1 MITIILSNNSH
12 HFPHTFFLAGIP
24 GLTVAHIWI
33 SLPFS
38 FMFFLAVT
46 GNGVL
51 LFLIRTEHSLHQP
64 MFFFLAMLSFV
75 DLVLSLSTLPKMLAI
90 FWFGATA
97 ISSHSCLSQ
106 MFFIHAF
113 SAMESGVLVAMAVD
127 HFVAICNPLHY
138 ASILTL
144 VVVAKIGGLIVLR
157 GVGLTISFPGLARR
171 LSYCGSHM
179 IAYTYCEHMAVV
191 KLACGATTVD
201 NLYAFAVAIFLGVGD
216 VAFIAYSYGQ
226 IVRTVIHF
234 PSPEA
239 RAKAGSTCTVHVCV
253 ILFFY
258 GPGFLSVVM
267 QRFGPPIAS
276 AAKVMLANLYLLF
289 PPALDPIVYGVKTK
303 QIREQLLKMLRPK
316 QIDPT

>member
-1 MITIILSNNSH
+1 MTFFNNSH
-12 HFPHTFFLAGIP
+12 LFPHTFFLAGIP
-24 GLTVAHIWI
+24 GLTAVHIWI
-33 SLPFS
+33 SLPFC

-51 LFLIRTEHSLHQP
+51 LFLIQTEHSLHQP
-64 MFFFLAMLSFV
+64 MFLFLAMISFV

-97 ISSHSCLSQ
+97 ISSYSCLFQ

-113 SAMESGVLVAMAVD
+113 SAMESGVLVAMALD
-127 HFVAICNPLHY
+127 RFVATCNPLRY
-138 ASILTL
+138 ATILTP
-144 VVVAKIGGLIVLR
+144 VVVAQIGGLVVLR
-157 GVGLTISFPGLARR
+157 GVGLTISFPSLAYR
-171 LSYCGSHM
+171 LPYCGSHT
-179 IAYTYCEHMAVV
+179 IVYTYCEHMAVV

-201 NLYAFAVAIFLGVGD
+201 NLYAFAVAIFLGAGD

-226 IVRTVIHF
+226 IVRTMIHL
-234 PSPEA
+234 PSSEA
-239 RAKAGSTCTVHVCV
+239 RAKAGSTCTAHICV

-258 GPGFLSVVM
+258 GPGFLSVIM
-267 QRFGPPIAS
+267 QRFGQPTAS
-276 AAKVMLANLYLLF
+276 AAKVILANLYLLF

-303 QIREQLLKMLRPK
+303 QIRECLCKILSLN

>member
-1 MITIILSNNSH
+1 MF
-12 HFPHTFFLAGIP
+12 FPNDSVLFPRTFFLAGIP
-24 GLTVAHIWI
+24 ELTAAHIWI
-33 SLPFS
+33 SLPFC
-38 FMFFLAVT
+38 FMLLLSLT

-51 LFLIRTEHSLHQP
+51 LFLIRTECSLPQP
-64 MFFFLAMLSFV
+64 MFLFLAMLFFV

-90 FWFGATA
+90 FWLGATA

-113 SAMESGVLVAMAVD
+113 SAMESGVLVAMALD
-127 HFVAICNPLHY
+127 RFVAICNPLRY
-138 ASILTL
+138 TTILTP
-144 VVVAKIGGLIVLR
+144 VTVAKIGGLVVLR
-157 GVGLTISFPGLARR
+157 GMVLTISFPSLAHR
-171 LSYCGSHM
+171 LPYCGSHT

-191 KLACGATTVD
+191 KLACGATMVD

-226 IVRTVIHF
+226 IVRTVMRF

-239 RAKAGSTCTVHVCV
+239 RVKAGSTCTAHVCV

-267 QRFGPPIAS
+267 QRFGPPTAS
-276 AAKVMLANLYLLF
+276 ATKVIVANLYLLF
-289 PPALDPIVYGVKTK
+289 PPALDPIVYGIKNK
-303 QIREQLLKMLRPK
+303 QIWERLLMILSPK
-316 QIDPT
+316 RIEPVSV

>member
-1 MITIILSNNSH
+1 MIPMILSNNSH
-12 HFPHTFFLAGIP
+12 LFPHTFFLAGIP
-24 GLTVAHIWI
+24 GLANAHIWI
-33 SLPFS
+33 SLPFC

-51 LFLIRTEHSLHQP
+51 LFLIRTEHNLHQP

-97 ISSHSCLSQ
+97 ISSHSCLAQ

-113 SAMESGVLVAMAVD
+113 SAMESGALVAMALD
-127 HFVAICNPLHY
+127 RFVAICSPLRY
-138 ASILTL
+138 SSILTP
-144 VVVAKIGGLIVLR
+144 VIVAKIGGLVALR
-157 GVGLTISFPGLARR
+157 GVSLTISFPSLAHR
-171 LSYCGSHM
+171 LPYCGSHT

-201 NLYAFAVAIFLGVGD
+201 NLYAFAVALFLGVGD
-216 VAFIAYSYGQ
+216 VAFIAYSYGK

-234 PSPEA
+234 PSSEA
-239 RAKAGSTCTVHVCV
+239 RAKAASTCTAHVCV
-253 ILFFY
+253 IIFFY

-267 QRFGPPIAS
+267 QRFGPPTAS
-276 AAKVMLANLYLLF
+276 AAKVILANLYLLF

-303 QIREQLLKMLRPK
+303 QIREQLCKILSPK
-316 QIDPT
+316 GLDPT

>member
-1 MITIILSNNSH
+1 MILSNDSPP
-12 HFPHTFFLAGIP
+12 FPHTFFLTGIP
-24 GLTVAHIWI
+24 GQTAAHIWI
-33 SLPFS
+33 SLPFC

-51 LFLIRTEHSLHQP
+51 LFLIQTEHSLHRP

-75 DLVLSLSTLPKMLAI
+75 DLVLSFSTLPKMLSI

-113 SAMESGVLVAMAVD
+113 SAMESGVLVAMALD
-127 HFVAICNPLHY
+127 RFVAICNPLRY
-138 ASILTL
+138 ATILTP
-144 VVVAKIGGLIVLR
+144 VVVAKVGGLVVLR
-157 GVGLTISFPGLARR
+157 SVGLTISFPSLAHR
-171 LSYCGSHM
+171 LPYCGSHI
-179 IAYTYCEHMAVV
+179 IAYTYCEQMAVV

-201 NLYAFAVAIFLGVGD
+201 NFYAFAVAMFLGVGD
-216 VAFIAYSYGQ
+216 VAFISYSYGQ
-226 IVRTVIHF
+226 IVRILMHF
-234 PSPEA
+234 PSPDA
-239 RAKAGSTCTVHVCV
+239 RAKAGSTCTAHVCV

-267 QRFGPPIAS
+267 QRFGPPTAS
-276 AAKVMLANLYLLF
+276 AAKVILANFYLLF

-303 QIREQLLKMLRPK
+303 EIQERLVKILSPK
-316 QIDPT
+316 RIDPT